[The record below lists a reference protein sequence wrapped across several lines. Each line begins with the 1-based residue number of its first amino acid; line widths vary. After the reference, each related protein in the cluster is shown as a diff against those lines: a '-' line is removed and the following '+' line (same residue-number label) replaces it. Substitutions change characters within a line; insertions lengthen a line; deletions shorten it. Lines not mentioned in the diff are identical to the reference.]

1 MTRKLNDLPRQ
12 FRGIGLLAVLL
23 VCCLTGVLSAQQ
35 PANRNL
41 ALLTPGS
48 EVSLRLKDEQVIAG
62 VQFVSIDEK
71 ALSYKKDGMTVKI
84 ERDMVFRAKQAEVF
98 YSDLALTAEDHA
110 RFADYVSYIRERG
123 DVIVDVDHQM
133 YVGTIVAE
141 TESAMTIRTRAASYD
156 VEKRKIAAWRKAGV
170 WQGDAD
176 ARQEPPGSFFGLQ
189 PYQDKKRFFNF
200 ALMLAG
206 PWAVLPQL
214 GGGISSNVNWPI
226 FAGVRGTVGYIYVD
240 LYTLGFM
247 AQFSGYVNVNL
258 VNFSAV
264 RLFAGAGYLWRAG
277 MIMDN
282 AYGGSGSSYRGNRVL
297 GDITQ
302 NTYTLHLGLKYK
314 SLMFEAGAEM
324 PISYQE
330 NYKRPVN
337 TTISDQVEIEKGVGR
352 VKSTA
357 DTLGKI
363 SRVYAT
369 VSLMF

>member
-1 MTRKLNDLPRQ
+1 
-12 FRGIGLLAVLL
+12 
-23 VCCLTGVLSAQQ
+23 
-35 PANRNL
+35 
-41 ALLTPGS
+41 
-48 EVSLRLKDEQVIAG
+48 
-62 VQFVSIDEK
+62 
-71 ALSYKKDGMTVKI
+71 
-84 ERDMVFRAKQAEVF
+84 
-98 YSDLALTAEDHA
+98 
-110 RFADYVSYIRERG
+110 
-123 DVIVDVDHQM
+123 
-133 YVGTIVAE
+133 
-141 TESAMTIRTRAASYD
+141 
-156 VEKRKIAAWRKAGV
+156 
-170 WQGDAD
+170 
-176 ARQEPPGSFFGLQ
+176 
-189 PYQDKKRFFNF
+189 
-200 ALMLAG
+200 MLAG
-206 PWAVLPQL
+206 PWAVLPQF
-214 GGGISSNVNWPI
+214 GAGISSNVNWPI
-226 FAGVRGTVGYIYVD
+226 FAGVRGAVGYIYVD

-277 MIMDN
+277 MILDN
-282 AYGGSGSSYRGNRVL
+282 SYGGSSSSYRGNRVY

-352 VKSTA
+352 VKSAA